1 MDGDDVISLIFASF
15 VRIQKYFLMFIFS
28 KHFTQD
34 LSTTLRAPYG
44 ADRQPRLRYRK
55 EPTEMTRVFTARNFV
70 WGGHGVFGAVM
81 GFFHRFSPIQFL

>member
-44 ADRQPRLRYRK
+44 ADRQPRLRYRQ
-55 EPTEMTRVFTARNFV
+55 EPTEKYPPLRVRTR
-70 WGGHGVFGAVM
+70 
-81 GFFHRFSPIQFL
+81 

>member
-44 ADRQPRLRYRK
+44 ADRQPRLRYRQ
-55 EPTEMTRVFTARNFV
+55 EPTEGVHTVSIIARVAITSS
-70 WGGHGVFGAVM
+70 
-81 GFFHRFSPIQFL
+81 FSRAQHKFSVYTWI